1 MNLEPESKPSLWERV
16 IDNPWLLLV
25 LGVALPM
32 ISYTLWGWIE
42 LLRTPPAPLP

>member
-1 MNLEPESKPSLWERV
+1 MNNATNKPPLLRRV
-16 IDNPWLLLV
+16 LDNPWLMLV

-42 LLRTPPAPLP
+42 LLNVPPAALP